1 MTEIMERAPA
11 DRVVGGLSL
20 GGTYALA
27 AVQARAKPNPR
38 PRLRRDRRAHVCA
51 GTDCAARLLRDCA
64 VETGALLAPT
74 GDGAATRL
82 ASAVEGADRDRY
94 VPAHHSST
102 TCKVLWWYR
111 MHRTAFML
119 YLLEH
124 LEYSTLVPC

>member
-1 MTEIMERAPA
+1 MRWPLCR
-11 DRVVGGLSL
+11 RVRNRTL
-20 GGTYALA
+20 G
-27 AVQARAKPNPR
+27 
-38 PRLRRDRRAHVCA
+38 HVCA
-51 GTDCAARLLRDCA
+51 GTDGPTSAPGPTAPARLLRDCA